1 MRWSDAIE
9 PPEKMPFMKSE
20 IERIQKALLH
30 GQLWLLEETVMKV
43 DGYMT
48 DRSQMR
54 LKATVL
60 NENNDDNPHHEETQK
75 EIERLLE
82 RAAANEDLQKHVRH
96 LLHGYKNLDESHAES
111 FSSEEALKGRR
122 LPNGIG
128 LGWCLVTMDEA
139 ERDTTTSETRQTMG
153 RIFGQDREVCGR
165 VQRNDHASRTRRAC
179 GKRMLRRIPVLRRI
193 LLHMQAAGMKAV
205 VCFEEEIIRRF
216 DQQTG
221 IFPVTPERLHTRE
234 TSTATTFKNLTTNLC
249 LGSSS
254 LNLFKQLC

>member
-1 MRWSDAIE
+1 M
-9 PPEKMPFMKSE
+9 
-20 IERIQKALLH
+20 
-30 GQLWLLEETVMKV
+30 
-43 DGYMT
+43 
-48 DRSQMR
+48 
-54 LKATVL
+54 
-60 NENNDDNPHHEETQK
+60 
-75 EIERLLE
+75 LE

-96 LLHGYKNLDESHAES
+96 LLHGYKNLDESHAEF

-153 RIFGQDREVCGR
+153 RIFGRDREVCGR
-165 VQRNDHASRTRRAC
+165 VQRNDHTSRTRRAC
-179 GKRMLRRIPVLRRI
+179 EKRPSTPVLCRI

-205 VCFEEEIIRRF
+205 VCFKEEIVRRF

-221 IFPVTPERLHTRE
+221 IFPVTPGCLHTRE

-254 LNLFKQLC
+254 LNLFKQLCWKTKPWVQSLYC